1 MVQGMVGSEKAMM
14 LVDSGAM
21 VTLVNLDLLKNQP
34 VKIGVTSRRIRGVT
48 GHTLNVVG
56 EASIPLVIN
65 GQAFAYECVIVEG
78 LGYDVILGYDLMK
91 HRGYM
96 LDFSKVETLTVN
108 TEYTSDVSLVRDIQI
123 PGRTKKWVWATPTW
137 VPDRNQ
143 DLVIQAKEMIKPGV
157 YVEGALTQMN
167 NKDEV
172 LICLIN
178 ENIHDESLERATSVG
193 VVEGLGE
200 EDIPVVELEEFYL
213 SNPRCGGASDIN
225 ITLEGKGS
233 SQARVDAILQSTN
246 TATLT
251 VTQKNI
257 VRRLVSNIPEV
268 FALDDEI
275 LPSTHLMKF
284 KIATGDAAPIRQR
297 AYRLPQFQRKPL
309 GELLGKLRRE
319 GIIRPSSSE
328 WAAPVLM
335 VPKKTQGQYR
345 LCVDYRRLNEVV
357 KSDSYPLPRIDDLL
371 DRLEGSKVF
380 STLDLKWGY
389 HQCQIEESDIPK
401 TAFIC
406 CEGLFEYTK
415 MAMGLKNAPSCF
427 QRLLET
433 VFADMLGKGVLVY
446 IDDLILFTNTEE
458 EHELL
463 LEKVFKRL
471 VQAGLSLKPEKCHY
485 FQAEI
490 EYLGHVVSD
499 KGLFPLQANIQKI
512 LDYKPPATVRQL
524 RGFLGLAS
532 YYRKFIRDFA
542 RVARPLTEMTG
553 SKVPFQWTERQQEA
567 FDLLKEKLTTPPIL
581 AYPKFDQ
588 EFILFTDASDTAIGC
603 VLSQMVG
610 GKEVVVAYGSRT
622 LNKAERNYSTVEKEC
637 LAVVHFTQEYRH
649 YLLGR
654 TFRIISDHRPLVWL
668 KNLNN
673 PTGRLGRWALKLS
686 EFDYEIIYRKGRLNN
701 NADFLSRMN
710 EEIINEVNMDDQ
722 GGMKISVSGIKSAQN
737 KDGFCKAM
745 IAYLR
750 RQELPSVQ
758 SKLRERIPLEAHNY
772 LIRSDGVLL
781 CHFNGSYAPE
791 GGVMEGGDPVIILP
805 KSLRD
810 EVLVLLHDHKTSGHL
825 GFKKTLNKVRS
836 RFYWEGMYTD
846 VKRYTQSCVSCNK
859 SKTPPVRRC
868 APLSNYTRA
877 TYPLDRIQIDIIGPI
892 YPRTYSG
899 MGVILVITD
908 EFTRFSEAIALPDQK
923 AVTVAQA
930 LVNNFLL
937 KYGIPRVIHTDQGRN
952 FVSSLLQEITQV
964 FGITKIVGSAY
975 HPQSQGAV
983 ERCNRVLK
991 EMLTHYVQ
999 SEPREWDRFV
1009 PFVMHAY
1016 NTSISA
1022 STLFSPYFLFF
1033 GREAILPVDT
1043 LIHKPGPKYKGADDY
1058 KMEVV
1063 EKMFLAHQQ
1072 ALRYSDR
1079 AREKQKIQ
1087 YDKRAK
1093 FRKFEVGDTVYV
1105 TDEAIHS
1112 RRMKDGMSRKF
1123 AQFWRGP
1130 YLVVQKLSDVNFK
1143 IKKIE
1148 DNKVEI
1154 VHVNRLKLQG
1164 GSVKRRGVI
1173 AAEQSEEGRGGVE
1186 GGREGESSDE
1196 EVFEDIESHER
1207 QSISEQY
1214 SGQPRRTGLRPEEET
1229 RESVESESDEDV
1241 GEGMEED
1248 EECVKGEVEKKRVT
1262 KSGEEDV
1269 RLEESMSNDN
1279 MGVGMEMD
1287 EENVGSEVA
1296 AEKVTKS
1303 AEGAVSWPCGVC
1315 GLPIFDSGPKA
1326 TPSIRCTRCEKWVHQ
1341 QCSRFGSIAKMKR
1354 SELRGYKCGRCLEV
1368 VEASLGQPLPQRG
1381 SAQKSCTRSVKQERA
1396 GSAPIMGQN
1405 GELWC
1410 EPLASENI
1418 LPTRLRQRER
1428 QDLNVISTGTVAGN
1442 IPRYL
1447 RRGGIFEGK
1456 YQVYSAGGLMKGAQV
1471 NHNH

>member
-96 LDFSKVETLTVN
+96 LDFSKVETMTVN

-251 VTQKNI
+251 ATQKNI

-433 VFADMLGKGVLVY
+433 VFVDMLGKGVLVY

-532 YYRKFIRDFA
+532 YYRKFIRD
-542 RVARPLTEMTG
+542 L
-553 SKVPFQWTERQQEA
+553 
-567 FDLLKEKLTTPPIL
+567 
-581 AYPKFDQ
+581 
-588 EFILFTDASDTAIGC
+588 
-603 VLSQMVG
+603 
-610 GKEVVVAYGSRT
+610 
-622 LNKAERNYSTVEKEC
+622 
-637 LAVVHFTQEYRH
+637 H
-649 YLLGR
+649 
-654 TFRIISDHRPLVWL
+654 VW
-668 KNLNN
+668 
-673 PTGRLGRWALKLS
+673 
-686 EFDYEIIYRKGRLNN
+686 
-701 NADFLSRMN
+701 
-710 EEIINEVNMDDQ
+710 
-722 GGMKISVSGIKSAQN
+722 
-737 KDGFCKAM
+737 
-745 IAYLR
+745 
-750 RQELPSVQ
+750 
-758 SKLRERIPLEAHNY
+758 
-772 LIRSDGVLL
+772 
-781 CHFNGSYAPE
+781 
-791 GGVMEGGDPVIILP
+791 
-805 KSLRD
+805 
-810 EVLVLLHDHKTSGHL
+810 
-825 GFKKTLNKVRS
+825 
-836 RFYWEGMYTD
+836 
-846 VKRYTQSCVSCNK
+846 
-859 SKTPPVRRC
+859 
-868 APLSNYTRA
+868 
-877 TYPLDRIQIDIIGPI
+877 
-892 YPRTYSG
+892 
-899 MGVILVITD
+899 
-908 EFTRFSEAIALPDQK
+908 
-923 AVTVAQA
+923 
-930 LVNNFLL
+930 
-937 KYGIPRVIHTDQGRN
+937 
-952 FVSSLLQEITQV
+952 
-964 FGITKIVGSAY
+964 
-975 HPQSQGAV
+975 
-983 ERCNRVLK
+983 
-991 EMLTHYVQ
+991 
-999 SEPREWDRFV
+999 
-1009 PFVMHAY
+1009 
-1016 NTSISA
+1016 
-1022 STLFSPYFLFF
+1022 
-1033 GREAILPVDT
+1033 
-1043 LIHKPGPKYKGADDY
+1043 PG
-1058 KMEVV
+1058 
-1063 EKMFLAHQQ
+1063 L
-1072 ALRYSDR
+1072 
-1079 AREKQKIQ
+1079 
-1087 YDKRAK
+1087 
-1093 FRKFEVGDTVYV
+1093 
-1105 TDEAIHS
+1105 
-1112 RRMKDGMSRKF
+1112 
-1123 AQFWRGP
+1123 
-1130 YLVVQKLSDVNFK
+1130 
-1143 IKKIE
+1143 
-1148 DNKVEI
+1148 
-1154 VHVNRLKLQG
+1154 
-1164 GSVKRRGVI
+1164 
-1173 AAEQSEEGRGGVE
+1173 
-1186 GGREGESSDE
+1186 
-1196 EVFEDIESHER
+1196 
-1207 QSISEQY
+1207 
-1214 SGQPRRTGLRPEEET
+1214 
-1229 RESVESESDEDV
+1229 
-1241 GEGMEED
+1241 
-1248 EECVKGEVEKKRVT
+1248 
-1262 KSGEEDV
+1262 
-1269 RLEESMSNDN
+1269 
-1279 MGVGMEMD
+1279 
-1287 EENVGSEVA
+1287 
-1296 AEKVTKS
+1296 
-1303 AEGAVSWPCGVC
+1303 
-1315 GLPIFDSGPKA
+1315 
-1326 TPSIRCTRCEKWVHQ
+1326 
-1341 QCSRFGSIAKMKR
+1341 
-1354 SELRGYKCGRCLEV
+1354 
-1368 VEASLGQPLPQRG
+1368 
-1381 SAQKSCTRSVKQERA
+1381 
-1396 GSAPIMGQN
+1396 
-1405 GELWC
+1405 
-1410 EPLASENI
+1410 
-1418 LPTRLRQRER
+1418 
-1428 QDLNVISTGTVAGN
+1428 
-1442 IPRYL
+1442 
-1447 RRGGIFEGK
+1447 
-1456 YQVYSAGGLMKGAQV
+1456 
-1471 NHNH
+1471 